1 MSNQLEPD
9 GQSLEQPDETD
20 ANQTGQTQLH
30 ETLRWLNENY
40 ERSEGV
46 CLPRCV
52 LYTHYLDLCKK
63 RLFTPAGAATFGKII
78 RQMFP
83 KLTTRRLGTRG
94 QSKYHYYG
102 IGIKKTSIYY
112 HSVYSG
118 KGLSRFSETKVKTE
132 GSARKFS
139 LSSKSGTLLPDFPTA
154 GNLVIPDDISAEKVE
169 TFLLMYQT
177 HCQRILDTIVSSNFE
192 EVQNFLLHFWQ
203 GMPKHMQSL
212 LSSDVIIDVIALCD
226 SVLYKVLADVLIPST
241 IQDIPE
247 GLSFDIRTFAKKL
260 PVWLDSS
267 LDQMC
272 KELRVRKMKV
282 LSSFVRS
289 LRRQTSFVQLAQTA
303 RSVLLSQETVSQMT
317 RDLAELNFNGN
328 MTQADVSQSA
338 FNAAKAVLQ
347 EFKGLLAKQAPLEA
361 YIEWIDSLIDRFVL
375 QKMTETDYSSR
386 SASFILQWSFF
397 TSKIMRDLTLQRAAS
412 FGSLHLIHMML
423 TEYAFLVV
431 ESQQDQYH
439 HAEMVDHVQRNM
451 KQTEEI
457 CTKATV
463 RSSLQ
468 RSSPGSAA
476 VKTKRRKCSTNQTED
491 EPPKDPLT
499 TAEGN
504 QRLDAE
510 FQDCGTVSS
519 QQVTSLDEGALHA
532 NDDFSETCTG
542 GSLSD
547 HPILSSSHAF
557 RPFGSQREAQPAVT
571 SHPPFA
577 DDPFQNGC
585 FSSAYAN
592 SYCDLYPVHASS
604 HAHSSYKPLHQHY
617 SHRHLPLPYGNYN
630 LPTDDSGYTRYASGY
645 ELIGAPPV
653 QHSGYGTPSA
663 HSQRDIPDTYGCF
676 MRANEALV
684 DAHRHSHL
692 RFTPGYENGISHQ
705 AYDSNVWFNP
715 TVPGCMADT
724 STSRPPPY
732 QTTEEFVPGTQADS
746 SFVGSSGSG
755 SRFMEIVHGTA
766 PARDQASTF
775 EQTAGY
781 QLTMMAPYNTRG
793 SSHLSRPNPY

>member
-1 MSNQLEPD
+1 MPSQQEREC
-9 GQSLEQPDETD
+9 QSPERSDETD
-20 ANQTGQTQLH
+20 TSLVGQTQLH
-30 ETLRWLNENY
+30 ETLLWLNENY
-40 ERSEGV
+40 ERAEGV

-63 RLFTPAGAATFGKII
+63 RIFTPAGAATFGKII

-102 IGIKKTSIYY
+102 IGIKKSSIYY

-118 KGLSRFSETKVKTE
+118 KGLSRFSESKVKTE

-154 GNLVIPDDISAEKVE
+154 GNLVIPDDISSEKVE

-226 SVLYKVLADVLIPST
+226 SVLYKVLTDVLIPCT

-247 GLSFDIRTFAKKL
+247 GLSFDIRTFAKKI

-272 KELRVRKMKV
+272 EKLRARKMKV

-289 LRRQTSFVQLAQTA
+289 LRRQMSFVQLAQTA

-317 RDLAELNFNGN
+317 RDLAELNISGN
-328 MTQADVSQSA
+328 MTHADVSQSA
-338 FNAAKAVLQ
+338 FSAAKTVLQ

-361 YIEWIDSLIDRFVL
+361 YVEWTDSLIDRFVL
-375 QKMTETDYSSR
+375 QKISGSDCADLSS
-386 SASFILQWSFF
+386 SFMLQWSFF
-397 TSKIMRDLTLQRAAS
+397 TSKILRDLTLQRASS

-431 ESQQDQYH
+431 ESQQDQHH
-439 HAEMVDHVQRNM
+439 HAEMVDHVQKNM

-463 RSSLQ
+463 RSSGQ
-468 RSSPGSAA
+468 RSSPGSTAT
-476 VKTKRRKCSTNQTED
+476 VKLKRRKCSTSQAD
-491 EPPKDPLT
+491 ENSPKDGPDPQDSPD
-499 TAEGN
+499 GN
-504 QRLDAE
+504 QRRDE
-510 FQDCGTVSS
+510 EYQDCGAGSS
-519 QQVTSLDEGALHA
+519 QQITCDVREGEGSLHA
-532 NDDFSETCTG
+532 SIEFTETCPG
-542 GSLSD
+542 PVSA
-547 HPILSSSHAF
+547 PAVLSSSYAF
-557 RPFGSQREAQPAVT
+557 RPFSSEREPQPPVT
-571 SHPPFA
+571 IHHTFTEDQS
-577 DDPFQNGC
+577 QNGC

-592 SYCDLYPVHASS
+592 SYCDYYPVRAST
-604 HAHSSYKPLHQHY
+604 HAHSSYDPL
-617 SHRHLPLPYGNYN
+617 
-630 LPTDDSGYTRYASGY
+630 
-645 ELIGAPPV
+645 
-653 QHSGYGTPSA
+653 
-663 HSQRDIPDTYGCF
+663 
-676 MRANEALV
+676 
-684 DAHRHSHL
+684 
-692 RFTPGYENGISHQ
+692 
-705 AYDSNVWFNP
+705 
-715 TVPGCMADT
+715 
-724 STSRPPPY
+724 
-732 QTTEEFVPGTQADS
+732 
-746 SFVGSSGSG
+746 
-755 SRFMEIVHGTA
+755 
-766 PARDQASTF
+766 
-775 EQTAGY
+775 
-781 QLTMMAPYNTRG
+781 
-793 SSHLSRPNPY
+793 